1 MEQPKKNGWKKIIT
15 ALVFV
20 YLLYLLYSLVSFI
33 AGGSKGERNKEACE
47 AAERRVQSECY
58 QQSGV
63 IPATVSKTV
72 YENGED
78 VCVAVKYSLS
88 EEDLKDMYWVKFVL
102 LYKTSNMVRRTTQ
115 DVPGLDYDHIPDQTM
130 KELKVLWEL
139 K

>member
-1 MEQPKKNGWKKIIT
+1 MLTQRNDIFIMILEI
-15 ALVFV
+15 A
-20 YLLYLLYSLVSFI
+20 SFFF
-33 AGGSKGERNKEACE
+33 GGSKGERNQEACE

-72 YENGED
+72 YENDED
-78 VCVAVKYSLS
+78 VCIAVKYSLS

-115 DVPGLDYDHIPDQTM
+115 DVPGLDYDHISDQTM